1 MRNVFP
7 KFLQFLV
14 LAPLIL
20 NAQDSLNIQ
29 FLPVEPPCQVNQIVI
44 VGNKHTR
51 DKVIKR
57 VVDFE
62 RGSVMTKEIMS
73 DIRNQ
78 ILSLNLFTRVNTT
91 IETIKNDTI
100 LFIEVEE
107 LVYIFPYPYFR
118 IVDQDWSKLNI
129 GLGFANTNLWG
140 LNQRLYAVGWLGY
153 DPGFSI
159 NYLNP
164 WWGNNGF
171 LYGASIFRTNITNR
185 IFPFDETHFGGSLT
199 MGKNLSIYSKLTVKS
214 TFDHIDLS
222 SGSVFYAENTENSD
236 LLMKFEGNFQ
246 IDRRNNRFYPLKGYF
261 LNLQY
266 YYATWHKQHQRY
278 HNMSLDLRY
287 FHQTGSFSTFGIRT
301 LGVRRSSQQ
310 PVSDF
315 LLLGYEYRIRGY
327 FNLIKQGIWLNITT
341 LSYRFPLIPIKL
353 FNFPAIFGMSKSLFR
368 NVPLGLSMAVYAETG
383 FLVDKIKKMK
393 STDLLSG
400 YGIGFIAHMPYVNV
414 MRFDIA
420 VNDKFDNIDFIFL
433 IGTAF

>member
-171 LYGASIFRTNITNR
+171 LYGASIFRTNISNR
-185 IFPFDETHFGGSLT
+185 IFL
-199 MGKNLSIYSKLTVKS
+199 
-214 TFDHIDLS
+214 
-222 SGSVFYAENTENSD
+222 
-236 LLMKFEGNFQ
+236 
-246 IDRRNNRFYPLKGYF
+246 
-261 LNLQY
+261 
-266 YYATWHKQHQRY
+266 
-278 HNMSLDLRY
+278 
-287 FHQTGSFSTFGIRT
+287 
-301 LGVRRSSQQ
+301 
-310 PVSDF
+310 
-315 LLLGYEYRIRGY
+315 
-327 FNLIKQGIWLNITT
+327 
-341 LSYRFPLIPIKL
+341 PIK
-353 FNFPAIFGMSKSLFR
+353 N
-368 NVPLGLSMAVYAETG
+368 
-383 FLVDKIKKMK
+383 
-393 STDLLSG
+393 
-400 YGIGFIAHMPYVNV
+400 
-414 MRFDIA
+414 
-420 VNDKFDNIDFIFL
+420 
-433 IGTAF
+433 